1 MSPVCL
7 LWDRLSSRGLLG
19 IPKEVWPPQSDMSL
33 TFSGGSG
40 RCGFWRRQ
48 GTDVLSPGKYP
59 AFCDTHKVPGNILNV
74 GQVRFEHIE
83 YLGWSLAIGTVFL
96 ILQFRQLRHR

>member
-33 TFSGGSG
+33 TFSGESG

-48 GTDVLSPGKYP
+48 GTDVLAWKISS
-59 AFCDTHKVPGNILNV
+59 I
-74 GQVRFEHIE
+74 
-83 YLGWSLAIGTVFL
+83 
-96 ILQFRQLRHR
+96 LRHSQGAR